1 MVALPPE
8 ARQQELEAAQAALLE
23 RLRRDIDY
31 IRMQVEQPFIRQS
44 IAVTNTTSDGIPE
57 YLRLRMEEARKDDD
71 TYDQYVRD
79 AVMHNH
85 HAHRFKL
92 QMDSPFASLPTL
104 CRRFTL
110 IELLGVSSSG
120 IEVWKAMDLHLTK
133 DVTLKVSADTH
144 MITYD
149 YKALAKIDVH
159 DAVVGMSRDGLLHD
173 TFQGQRYSMYALQF
187 MQDDLQSILHRRR
200 DGRLPPVVAHAVA
213 FQVAKCIQ
221 HLCIDARVAHCD
233 LRPSNILVTRPWNVA
248 VTNFKSSRSRR
259 ELLPTIPHHKVKE
272 MDASSVL
279 YAAPETFNCLEALG
293 NTVTCDAT
301 DVWALGVLYFVM
313 LYGHHP
319 LAPGLV
325 VLDDA
330 MKLPFVEHLR
340 KYDGTVVF
348 PATPVVPPIV
358 QVRVLVDMLKC

>member
-71 TYDQYVRD
+71 TYDVRRRTHSSRNQYVRD

-187 MQDDLQSILHRRR
+187 MQDDLQTILHVRTTS
-200 DGRLPPVVAHAVA
+200 P
-213 FQVAKCIQ
+213 
-221 HLCIDARVAHCD
+221 
-233 LRPSNILVTRPWNVA
+233 NVSFIFA
-248 VTNFKSSRSRR
+248 LK
-259 ELLPTIPHHKVKE
+259 LLSVKY
-272 MDASSVL
+272 L
-279 YAAPETFNCLEALG
+279 N
-293 NTVTCDAT
+293 
-301 DVWALGVLYFVM
+301 
-313 LYGHHP
+313 
-319 LAPGLV
+319 
-325 VLDDA
+325 
-330 MKLPFVEHLR
+330 
-340 KYDGTVVF
+340 
-348 PATPVVPPIV
+348 
-358 QVRVLVDMLKC
+358 